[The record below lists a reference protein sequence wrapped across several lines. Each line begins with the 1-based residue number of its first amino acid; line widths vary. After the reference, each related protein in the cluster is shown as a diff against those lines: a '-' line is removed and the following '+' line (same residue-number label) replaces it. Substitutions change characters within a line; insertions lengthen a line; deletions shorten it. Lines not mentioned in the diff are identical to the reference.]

1 MLSWMPPELSR
12 IVPVTASIAAS
23 SLPRR
28 RARLT
33 SDLTLSLSEAIPLL
47 EGLGGE
53 TRAVLVRQLLGS
65 LGFDERRHLPWRL
78 EHKLVQALVLHAYLP
93 EAIPATCGL
102 NTFLATEPAGSLPNP
117 AYFVK
122 RALGDS
128 SGESG
133 KLAEIVPAVPRIPPQ
148 QWTLLDEEYIVQQR
162 IPIACEYRVHSLENA
177 VIEDLTFLRY
187 RDGSIPGERD
197 APNAFVQALLDRLP
211 DAIVGG
217 SLLACDIARIPDGS
231 FVLIEA
237 NFSGFHPVFKRGF
250 HCSGYFHDYFSGA
263 CDTARLLNYVARTD
277 GVQILVR
284 ADAPSHPVENQFYAD
299 AAEWQRRLEPAPIIL
314 G

>member
-1 MLSWMPPELSR
+1 MPGELSR
-12 IVPVTASIAAS
+12 IAPVTASIAAS
-23 SLPRR
+23 TLPRR

-33 SDLTLSLSEAIPLL
+33 SDLTLSLSQAIPLL

-78 EHKLVQALVLHAYLP
+78 EHKLVQALVLHAYIP
-93 EAIPATCGL
+93 EAIPVTCGL
-102 NTFLATEPAGSLPNP
+102 NTFLAIEPAGSLPNP

-122 RALGDS
+122 RALVDS
-128 SGESG
+128 SGESAN
-133 KLAEIVPAVPRIPPQ
+133 LAEVVPAVLRLQPRP
-148 QWTLLDEEYIVQQR
+148 WTLLEEEYIVQER
-162 IPIACEYRVHSLENA
+162 IPIACEYRVHSLEDA
-177 VIEDLTFLRY
+177 VIEDLTFHRY

-211 DAIVGG
+211 DAILGG
-217 SLLACDIARIPDGS
+217 SLLACDVARTSDGS
-231 FVLIEA
+231 FVLVEV

-263 CDTARLLNYVARTD
+263 CDTARLLNYVACAD

-284 ADAPSHPVENQFYAD
+284 ADAPGHPVENRFYAD
-299 AAEWQRRLEPAPIIL
+299 TAECQRRLGTIRTVME
-314 G
+314 